1 MLNIE
6 KIDLDKLD
14 NAASTIKAIAHPMRI
29 SIIQMLFANKKMNV
43 TEIYK
48 KLKIEQASAS
58 HHLSILKNRRLLESR
73 RAGKKT
79 FYSLNE
85 ATLDK
90 VIECIDLCGG

>member
-1 MLNIE
+1 MLKIE

-14 NAASTIKAIAHPMRI
+14 NAASTLKAIAHPMRI
-29 SIIQMLFANKKMNV
+29 AIIEMLYANKKMNV

-58 HHLSILKNRRLLESR
+58 HHLSILKNRNLLESR

-79 FYSLNE
+79 YYAIKETSL
-85 ATLDK
+85 AK
-90 VIECIDLCGG
+90 VIECIELCGG

>member
-1 MLNIE
+1 MLKIE

-29 SIIQMLFANKKMNV
+29 AIIQMLFANKKMNV

-58 HHLSILKNRRLLESR
+58 HHLSILKNRHLLESR

-85 ATLDK
+85 ATLIN